1 MIIQSLV
8 NYYDSLVEAGIKI
21 PRWGYSPANVS
32 FALVIS
38 REGDLK
44 NILDLRDAGNKKR
57 LKQIE
62 VPYQKDHTNKVDP
75 HFACDNAKYIFGVDS
90 IKDESK
96 KKMIRS
102 ESKDLKILGE
112 SSNQLIV
119 VSDRSTEC
127 FEKLRAFHHSLLDTS
142 NDAQIV
148 SFLKF
153 LDKWKPEEFLNNQKI
168 VEYKDEILSAGGNFV
183 FDLNGIYLHE
193 YLPALTIWEAYYS
206 ALIADNQNKSAQC
219 LVTGKIG
226 PVSRLHKKI
235 KNVYNPQSAGAPG
248 GAPLVSFNKDEFCSY
263 GRDQCYNAP
272 VSEIAMFKYTTVLNY
287 LLEPGSRNKL
297 QIGDV
302 TTVFWADTSAPY
314 LDLINC
320 LIDPSEEQ
328 RETKENSSET
338 LQRYDPKTTQL
349 VSDILKKVKTGQR
362 LLKDNI
368 GIDPDNTN
376 FYILGL
382 TANNG
387 RLAVRFWH
395 QDNFGNFVT
404 SVSQHHIDMEIL
416 RSKFAP
422 NFISISRLLNATVPR
437 KRIKKSLKKN
447 SQKEKSKSNE
457 GGQNKISPLLGSL
470 LLYAILNNRPYPPQ
484 MYSAILNRSKT
495 GDADKYIQLD
505 FVHAGFIKAYLIRLA
520 RAGLSSLKEDLIT
533 MSLNKENPNIP
544 YRLGRL
550 FAVLESAQIT
560 AHKDSDKPES
570 GIKRTIR
577 DSYFA
582 SAASNPKVAF
592 PILIKLHQHHLSKIN
607 SDKPASWGV
616 KISKSMDEIMSSI
629 DQFPAYMS
637 LDEQGMFMLGYYHQ
651 HESFFRKDDE
661 PNTIEEE
668 LKP

>member
-21 PRWGYSPANVS
+21 PRSGYSPANVS

-44 NILDLRDAGNKKR
+44 NVLDLRDDENKKR

-90 IKDESK
+90 IKDDSK

-102 ESKDLKILGE
+102 EPKDLKILGE

-183 FDLNGIYLHE
+183 FDLNGIYLHAH
-193 YLPALTIWEAYYS
+193 PVATKIWEAYYS
-206 ALIADNQNKSAQC
+206 ALITDNQNKLTQC
-219 LVTGKIG
+219 LVTGKTG

-235 KNVYNPQSAGAPG
+235 KNVYNSQSAGAPG

-328 RETKENSSET
+328 RETKEKSSET

-349 VSDILKKVKTGQR
+349 VSDILKKVKNGQR

-387 RLAVRFWH
+387 RLAVRYWY
-395 QDNFGNFVT
+395 QDTLGNFVT
-404 SVSQHHIDMEIL
+404 SVSQHHIDMDIL
-416 RSKFAP
+416 RGQLAP
-422 NFISISRLLNATVPR
+422 RFVSVSRLLNATLPR
-437 KRIKKSLKKN
+437 KKIKKAPKKI

-457 GGQNKISPLLGSL
+457 AGQNKLSPLLGSL
-470 LLYAILNNRPYPPQ
+470 LIYAILNNRPYPPQ
-484 MYSAILNRSKT
+484 MYGAVLTRSKT
-495 GDADKYIQLD
+495 GDAEEYIRLD
-505 FVHAGFIKAYLIRLA
+505 YVHAGFIKAYLIRLA
-520 RAGLSSLKEDLIT
+520 RAGLSNLKEDLIT
-533 MSLNKENPNIP
+533 VSLNKENPNIP

-550 FAVLESAQIT
+550 FAVLESAQKM
-560 AHKDSDKPES
+560 AHSQSENPDA

-582 SAASNPKVAF
+582 SASSSPAIVF
-592 PILIKLHQHHLSKIN
+592 PILMKLNQHHLSKIN
-607 SDKPASWGV
+607 SEKPGLSVYFSNLIGEIVSSVDK
-616 KISKSMDEIMSSI
+616 I
-629 DQFPAYMS
+629 PAYLS
-637 LDEQGMFMLGYYHQ
+637 LEEQGMFMLGYYHQ
-651 HESFFRKDDE
+651 RNFRKGDE
-661 PNTIEEE
+661 NDQILVEE
-668 LKP
+668 KS